1 MGVAV
6 PPRGIIYDSK
16 QDILNNLHNIK
27 AQAVDSNAMPPGNVT
42 GITKEERK
50 KLALWIQQNN

>member
-1 MGVAV
+1 
-6 PPRGIIYDSK
+6 
-16 QDILNNLHNIK
+16 LNNIK